1 MVAGL
6 GTQLACWECGGRPG
20 AGWRGPETLRGPV
33 GCEAGGPPLRS
44 LGCRGPAGRSQAGAG
59 AELTLALAACGDK
72 GRGGGH

>member
-44 LGCRGPAGRSQAGAG
+44 LGCRGLWTGHRREQGLSRRPNVP
-59 AELTLALAACGDK
+59 
-72 GRGGGH
+72 GG